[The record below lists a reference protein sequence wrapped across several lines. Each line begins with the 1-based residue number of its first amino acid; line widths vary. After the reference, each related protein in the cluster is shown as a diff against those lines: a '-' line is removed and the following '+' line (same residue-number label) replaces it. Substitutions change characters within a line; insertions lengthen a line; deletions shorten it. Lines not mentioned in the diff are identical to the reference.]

1 MGAAAQFH
9 STGEILLGPDIGR
22 NNRLKFFY
30 DYIGGGAWPILV
42 GVLRCLVDS
51 DNERDYNK

>member
-30 DYIGGGAWPILV
+30 DSIGGGAWPILV
-42 GVLRCLVDS
+42 GEVICLVYS
-51 DNERDYNK
+51 DNERDHNK